1 MNLWKDFSNGLFKE
15 NPTFRLVLGTCPT
28 LAVTTAVFNGIGMGV
43 AAAAVLIGSNLI
55 ISMIKKIVPNE
66 VRIPIYVVVIATFVT
81 VVQMLIQ
88 AFSPELD
95 KQLGIFIPLIVVNC
109 IILARAE
116 AFAAKNPP
124 LNSVMD
130 GIGMG
135 LGFTVALTVISAVR
149 EILGAGTFFG
159 MQLFGAGFEP
169 ALIMI
174 LPPGGFLVFG
184 LSIAAFN
191 KLMSLK
197 KS

>member
-28 LAVTTAVFNGIGMGV
+28 LAVTSAVFNGIGMGV

>member
-28 LAVTTAVFNGIGMGV
+28 HAVTTAVFNGLGMGV

>member
-55 ISMIKKIVPNE
+55 ISLIKKIVPNE

-116 AFAAKNPP
+116 SFAAKNPP
-124 LNSVMD
+124 LNSIMD

-149 EILGAGTFFG
+149 EVLGAGSFFG
-159 MQLFGAGFEP
+159 IPLFGASFEP

-191 KLMSLK
+191 KLMSMK

>member
-1 MNLWKDFSNGLFKE
+1 MSLFKDLTNGLIKE
-15 NPTFRLVLGTCPT
+15 NPTLRLVLGTCPT
-28 LAVTTAVFNGIGMGV
+28 LAVTTAVFNGIGMGL
-43 AAAAVLIGSNLI
+43 AAAAVLICSNLI
-55 ISMIKKIVPNE
+55 ISLIKNIVPNE
-66 VRIPIYVVVIATFVT
+66 VRIPVYIVVIASFTT
-81 VVQMLIQ
+81 VVQMLIKGF
-88 AFSPELD
+88 APALD
-95 KQLGIFIPLIVVNC
+95 QQLGIFIPLIVVNC

-135 LGFTVALTVISAVR
+135 LGFTLALVIISTFR
-149 EILGAGTFFG
+149 EVLGAGTFLG
-159 MQLFGAGFEP
+159 MQIFGAGFKP

-184 LSIAAFN
+184 LTIAAVN
-191 KLMSLK
+191 KLTAGK